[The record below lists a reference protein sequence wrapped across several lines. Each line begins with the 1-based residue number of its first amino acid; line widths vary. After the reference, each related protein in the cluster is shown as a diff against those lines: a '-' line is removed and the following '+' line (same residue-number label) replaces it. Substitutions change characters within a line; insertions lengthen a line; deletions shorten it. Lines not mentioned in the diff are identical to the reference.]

1 MGRRIKNRIFLRTMG
16 QEKTVNSS
24 IVTGFEVCSL
34 EGKELI
40 EIPELYTQGEIL
52 VMKEHIPTQESVKKY
67 RFSNLKSHIDIELLI
82 GIIAPTFMELWKL
95 INRC

>member
-1 MGRRIKNRIFLRTMG
+1 MG

-40 EIPELYTQGEIL
+40 ELPELYTQGEIL
-52 VMKEHIPTQESVKKY
+52 VMREHIPTQEAVKKWSY
-67 RFSNLKSHIDIELLI
+67 LK
-82 GIIAPTFMELWKL
+82 
-95 INRC
+95 